1 MMLEMRESVLIIIVI
16 IFIYIFYCLKKNRLT
31 LVEANNNVKY
41 MVYNDRN
48 KSDSANKLAE
58 LVKKMFELK
67 NYLVDNI
74 DKFPEYKEY
83 IILLRDNFHEE
94 KTSIYENAPESDLTS
109 YSVNKGEELAFC
121 LKSKKTG
128 KLHDINLLMYVAI
141 HELSHVACPEVGHG
155 ELFKKIFRFM
165 TLEAIKIGLYKE
177 EDYGEKPV
185 EYCGMTLSST
195 ILR

>member
-1 MMLEMRESVLIIIVI
+1 MLEMRESVLITIVI
-16 IFIYIFYCLKKNRLT
+16 IFLYIFYCLKKNRLT

-58 LVKKMFELK
+58 LIEKMYKVK
-67 NYLVDNI
+67 NHLVDNI
-74 DKFPEYKEY
+74 DTFPEYKEY
-83 IILLRDNFHEE
+83 ITLLRDNFDER
-94 KTSIYENAPESDLTS
+94 KTSIYENAPDSELTS

-128 KLHDINLLMYVAI
+128 QLHDINLLMYVAL
-141 HELSHVACPEVGHG
+141 HEMSHIACPEIGHG
-155 ELFKKIFRFM
+155 DLFKNIFRFI
-165 TLEAIKIGLYKE
+165 TKQAIKIGLYKE
-177 EDYGEKPV
+177 DDYSKNPT

-195 ILR
+195 IL